1 MLSLSRRFEYDDVAS
16 KTDKVCRSESS
27 TRRGN
32 CHPRSPLIDASTA
45 ALARASASRRAAA
58 TAGIPVAR
66 SPTCAPAAANLA
78 SCSRAPDEDDAA
90 SCVCVF
96 SPAVSF
102 PPVATASVTAAASV
116 AVGGSLVGGATPRLA
131 KDTVG
136 GVLDAASRDA
146 GARERSPD
154 LARVAD
160 RVFERP
166 VVVLVLVLVGSASS
180 SSGEPR
186 FLRRQLRL
194 SRRLDRS
201 GRRRPRGGGGANP
214 TRRVLLSRAF
224 AFRFLLPPSA
234 FALAGAGVRARAAAD
249 ARGAAVAPFAR
260 LNPARLL
267 ARVLDRAR
275 GDLAARRVARRRRRR
290 RSVVVVGT
298 TKNNDGLLGGFVRAP
313 ARARGCRGKAPPP

>member
-160 RVFERP
+160 RVFRAP
-166 VVVLVLVLVGSASS
+166 PSSSSSSS
-180 SSGEPR
+180 SSGPPR
-186 FLRRQLRL
+186 
-194 SRRLDRS
+194 RRLRESLGSSAASCVFRVVSTDA
-201 GRRRPRGGGGANP
+201 GAADLAAAAAR
-214 TRRVLLSRAF
+214 TRRDASSSPALLLFAFCSRPPLLLSREEAC
-224 AFRFLLPPSA
+224 
-234 FALAGAGVRARAAAD
+234 
-249 ARGAAVAPFAR
+249 ARGLRRTPAAPR
-260 LNPARLL
+260 S
-267 ARVLDRAR
+267 
-275 GDLAARRVARRRRRR
+275 R
-290 RSVVVVGT
+290 RS
-298 TKNNDGLLGGFVRAP
+298 
-313 ARARGCRGKAPPP
+313 RG